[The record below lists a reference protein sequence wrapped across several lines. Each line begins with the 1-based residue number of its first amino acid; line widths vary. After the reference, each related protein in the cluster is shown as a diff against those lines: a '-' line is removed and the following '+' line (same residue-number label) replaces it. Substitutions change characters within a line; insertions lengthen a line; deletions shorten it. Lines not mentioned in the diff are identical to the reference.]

1 MNDINSISHIGRK
14 CKCNMALEIRSRNGI
29 HMRYGGRGDGSKT
42 SFVHHL
48 VRLLTAGHYDSAS
61 RLSSGSSAMM
71 LKEKDNL
78 SNPNSEI
85 KLSINRMHDHAERL
99 ASK

>member
-1 MNDINSISHIGRK
+1 MNDINSLSHIGRK
-14 CKCNMALEIRSRNGI
+14 CKCHMALEIRRGNGI
-29 HMRYGGRGDGSKT
+29 PMRCGGRGDGRKT
-42 SFVHHL
+42 SFVHRL